1 MRVVDNI
8 FQLRRARLYRRVKR
22 DQTNALQQPQSLSL
36 IGAVVRHH
44 DGRAVGQRLYRRV
57 AVGIDAK
64 RPLEHRHRG
73 RQRKAVSV
81 HHLFKPPLMLIDRP
95 GILTFRYRAVSLDRI
110 LHPHRLQFQTVIGRN
125 MLINILNDPLLA
137 GHRRLVVNF

>member
-57 AVGIDAK
+57 AVGIDAE
-64 RPLEHRHRG
+64 RPLEHRHRS
-73 RQRKAVSV
+73 RQRKAVGV

-95 GILTFRYRAVSLDRI
+95 GILSFRYRAVSLNRI
-110 LHPHRLQFQTVIGRN
+110 LHPHRLQLQAVIGRN
-125 MLINILNDPLLA
+125 MLINIFNNPLLA
-137 GHRRLVVNF
+137 GHRRLIVNF